1 MTWTDHICSRRAD
14 LLRPF
19 AGNFTNRS
27 VLEIG
32 CGGSILTRFMGE
44 CGATVTTSETFD
56 GIQPQHQYDW
66 IVLVEPAF
74 PVALPFFCSA
84 ASLLGPGG
92 ALLLA
97 IDNVPG
103 QKELTGLLRKAGCPT
118 QEFFFPF
125 PDHRRPA
132 IILREKALTEPGLDV
147 VNLIQPYTGDA
158 RPKVAALLSNGL
170 TGELAASIM
179 VVAGPRDIPVPD
191 ETILGWS
198 FNSGRKPCYNKT
210 NLFLRTPGKGLSVK
224 RVSHYPDTQP
234 AGDAAVIQRLL
245 DEPYVSGR
253 LYSLQLSD
261 LLSSPGWSLPD
272 LREWAGPYFRL
283 LQQLALP
290 LAGRD
295 HLNGIY
301 VDLAPFNL
309 LAADEDDG
317 TLGIIDLEWTA
328 QDPIPLEYLFFRGI
342 YHCLARIKSARAPKQ
357 GTPVNAFGLV
367 LGILEGFLP
376 DTTGVLEDFV
386 EREMHYFGPI
396 SAGEELAPQD
406 FDLPVTLPS
415 PETLSPAHGRSLYPL
430 LALNLQV
437 FIRTNS
443 REFNEETSFK
453 YHIGLTRERKVFTLP
468 LHAFPS
474 DVTHLRIDPS
484 DHPGLLC
491 LHTISIRGAT
501 GEELFYWTP
510 FSRSETGLD
519 GVIILNAAPSLPEP
533 MTILLNADP
542 MLIFPLPD
550 AIRLRPAGLLL
561 LELELSAPGE
571 TQTNTLLST
580 LQAIK

>member
-1 MTWTDHICSRRAD
+1 MTRTDHICGRRAD

-19 AGNFTNRS
+19 AAQFTNRS

-32 CGGSILTRFMGE
+32 CGRGVLTRFMGD
-44 CGATVTTSETFD
+44 CGATITTSDTLD
-56 GIQPQHQYDW
+56 ALQPQTGYDW
-66 IVLVEPAF
+66 IVLVDPAF
-74 PVALPFFCSA
+74 PLSLPFIRNA
-84 ASLLGPGG
+84 AQLLGPGG

-103 QKELTGLLRKAGCPT
+103 KKELTALLHSAGCPT
-118 QEFFFPF
+118 QEVYYPF

-132 IILREKALTEPGLDV
+132 VILREKALTEPGLDV

-158 RPKVAALLSNGL
+158 RPKVTALLSSGL
-170 TGELAASIM
+170 TGELADSIM
-179 VVAGPRDIPVPD
+179 IVTGPRDIPAPD

-210 NLFLRTPGKGLSVK
+210 NLFLHIPGKGLSVK
-224 RVSHYPDTQP
+224 RISHYPDTQP
-234 AGDAAVIQRLL
+234 ASDAAVIQRLQ
-245 DEPYVSGR
+245 DEPYIPGR

-261 LLSSPGWSLPD
+261 LLCSPGWSLPD
-272 LREWAGPYFRL
+272 LHEWAGPYFRL
-283 LQQLALP
+283 LQELALP
-290 LAGRD
+290 VAGRD

-309 LAADEDDG
+309 LTAADGDEQ
-317 TLGIIDLEWTA
+317 LCIIDLEWTA
-328 QDPIPLEYLFFRGI
+328 QDPVPLGYLFFRGL
-342 YHCLARIKSARAPKQ
+342 YHCLARVKTARPPKR

-376 DTTGVLEDFV
+376 DTSGVLEDFL
-386 EREMHYFGPI
+386 ERETRYFGPI
-396 SAGEELAPQD
+396 LTGDELAPKD
-406 FDLPVTLPS
+406 FDLPVLPPS
-415 PETLSPAHGRSLYPL
+415 REMPFPAAPRSLHPL

-437 FIRTNS
+437 FVRTTT
-443 REFNEETSFK
+443 RAFDEETSFK
-453 YHIGLTRERKVFTLP
+453 YYIGLTRERKVYTLP

-474 DVTHLRIDPS
+474 DVTHLRLDPS

-491 LHTISIRGAT
+491 LHSVSIYAAT
-501 GEELFYWTP
+501 GEVLFYWTP

-519 GVIILNAAPSLPEP
+519 GVVILNAAPLLPEP

-550 AIRLRPAGLLL
+550 TIRLRPAGLLL

-571 TQTNTLLST
+571 SQTDIILNT